1 MDHGLKCSISYVYE
15 WIQQISRKYVYLK
28 LSKYVQV
35 NFALRDGSLEKTKT
49 LMVHNVQHIFH
60 KTP

>member
-15 WIQQISRKYVYLK
+15 WVQQISRKYVYLK

-35 NFALRDGSLEKTKT
+35 NFALRRFMKNMLYVMD
-49 LMVHNVQHIFH
+49 H
-60 KTP
+60 KGFSFF